1 MRIPYDVC
9 ISARRGLWVR
19 PVRMLPA
26 KGAGACRW
34 HHYTCFARE
43 CKAWGNPCRM
53 EVHQKCRRADECA
66 PAGPSRK
73 SVPKTDRRAVRPGP
87 QGRQHTIR
95 REPTRTRRSPRA
107 ARRGSSTSACQ
118 SYPASP
124 SPGRVVF
131 RYAGTY
137 SYTRERPGGGLG
149 SPTSERVPKSKKW
162 PEGHFFDASAYCA
175 LTSFQSVVSPT

>member
-1 MRIPYDVC
+1 MFVF
-9 ISARRGLWVR
+9 
-19 PVRMLPA
+19 LP
-26 KGAGACRW
+26 AGACGLVR
-34 HHYTCFARE
+34 CG
-43 CKAWGNPCRM
+43 C
-53 EVHQKCRRADECA
+53 CRRKAQGRADGTIIHVLRGNVKRGGTPA
-66 PAGPSRK
+66 AWKYIKSAGVQTNAHRQGPAGRAFRRPTAGLSGRAHKGRSTPSAGNL
-73 SVPKTDRRAVRPGP
+73 PA
-87 QGRQHTIR
+87 QG
-95 REPTRTRRSPRA
+95 EAPRA